1 MTWSTGAALAGAWRT
16 GRLGLGAASCGPEQE
31 SRAHAASVT
40 TAAAPNSLADL
51 TVTSHA
57 RHYPSAGGRTRLPRL
72 CGGRPRRAA
81 ALVRPGVRPVAGD
94 RLVEQR
100 QRPDRGD

>member
-31 SRAHAASVT
+31 SRVHAASVA

-51 TVTSHA
+51 KVTSHA
-57 RHYPSAGGRTRLPRL
+57 RHYPSAGGRTRLPGLR
-72 CGGRPRRAA
+72 GGRPRRAA
-81 ALVRPGVRPVAGD
+81 ALVRPGVRAVAGN

-100 QRPDRGD
+100 